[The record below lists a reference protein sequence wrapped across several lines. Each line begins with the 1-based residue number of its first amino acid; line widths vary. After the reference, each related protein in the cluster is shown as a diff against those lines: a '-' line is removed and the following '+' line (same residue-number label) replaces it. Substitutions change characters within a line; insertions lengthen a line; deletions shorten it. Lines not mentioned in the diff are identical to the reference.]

1 MAARHRVVLLPGV
14 VLPAELAYA
23 SLLQILG
30 ERVDA
35 VAKELEVYSA
45 EQPPPDFSLDTEVEG
60 ILREADVH
68 GLHRFH
74 LVGYSGGGA
83 SALSFAALH
92 GERVLS
98 LALLEPAWA
107 GNERTR
113 QEEAV
118 TGRESSCD

>member
-1 MAARHRVVLLPGV
+1 MAARHRVVFLPGV

-23 SLLQILG
+23 SLLQNLG

-35 VAKELEVYSA
+35 VAKELELYSA
-45 EQPPPDFSLDTEVEG
+45 EQPPPDFSFETEVEG

-74 LVGYSGGGA
+74 LVGDSAGGA
-83 SALSFAALH
+83 SALAFAALH

-98 LALLEPAWA
+98 LALLEA
-107 GNERTR
+107 R
-113 QEEAV
+113 V
-118 TGRESSCD
+118 GR

>member
-1 MAARHRVVLLPGV
+1 M
-14 VLPAELAYA
+14 
-23 SLLQILG
+23 
-30 ERVDA
+30 
-35 VAKELEVYSA
+35 
-45 EQPPPDFSLDTEVEG
+45 EG

-74 LVGYSGGGA
+74 LVGYSAGGA
-83 SALSFAALH
+83 SALAFAALH

-113 QEEAV
+113 EEEALME
-118 TGRESSCD
+118 RFRALE